1 MTGLTAGTEKNW
13 KNRAFGQ
20 RTTLMVRTPQ
30 YKLIKDERKA
40 KRGGEGAYELY
51 DLTKDPKEEHDL
63 AGDPQHKAVVE
74 ELAKQID
81 AWQKDVPPPA
91 QFPGIKP
98 PPFAYT
104 TAEDLKR
111 LDAKGGRRDRRDRE
125 NDE

>member
-1 MTGLTAGTEKNW
+1 
-13 KNRAFGQ
+13 
-20 RTTLMVRTPQ
+20 MVRTPQ

-51 DLTKDPKEEHDL
+51 DLTKDPKEERDL
-63 AGDPQHKAVVE
+63 AGDPQYKAVME

-91 QFPGIKP
+91 QFDGIQP

-111 LDAKGGRRDRRDRE
+111 IESKGRRRDRE